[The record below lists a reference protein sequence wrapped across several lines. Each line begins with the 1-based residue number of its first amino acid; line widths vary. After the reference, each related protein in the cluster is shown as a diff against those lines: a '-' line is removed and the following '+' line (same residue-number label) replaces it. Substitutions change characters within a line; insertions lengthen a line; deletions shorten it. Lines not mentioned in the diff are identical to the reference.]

1 MGCHSWF
8 YVHLPEKKEEM
19 EQYFREECKLTS
31 QHQYEMWSDC
41 DPNEFGD
48 SLKSDKETLEYYHN
62 HTIEEIIQEYPNFD
76 QEVLRNNKFLSDLE
90 YNKEYDKMKQFFID
104 ESKKNLDECDSLTIR
119 ELFHRHV
126 YLDSLYFLSHDG
138 KLYIDACDGKALGI
152 EPMHDLFRIYNYDAE
167 PCHSVEEVL
176 QRCKEN
182 KVILT
187 EEQLQELNNW
197 FEKYPDTIIDFG

>member
-1 MGCHSWF
+1 M
-8 YVHLPEKKEEM
+8 K
-19 EQYFREECKLTS
+19 
-31 QHQYEMWSDC
+31 
-41 DPNEFGD
+41 
-48 SLKSDKETLEYYHN
+48 
-62 HTIEEIIQEYPNFD
+62 EIIQEYSNFD

-138 KLYIDACDGKALGI
+138 KLYIEACDGKALGI

-167 PCHSVEEVL
+167 PCHSVKEVL

-187 EEQLQELNNW
+187 EEQLQELNDW

>member
-19 EQYFREECKLTS
+19 EHHFRDDVKRNY
-31 QHQYEMWSDC
+31 QKQYENWSNC
-41 DPNEFGD
+41 DPNEFG
-48 SLKSDKETLEYYHN
+48 SYLKSDKKSLEYYHS
-62 HTIEEIIQEYPNFD
+62 HTIEEIIQQYPNHD
-76 QEVLRNNKFLSDLE
+76 PQTLRDNKFLSDLE
-90 YNKEYDKMKQFFID
+90 WDKKYDEMKQFFVD
-104 ESKKNLDECDSLTIR
+104 TSKQLLDECDSLSIE
-119 ELFHRHV
+119 ELFIHHSL
-126 YLDSLYFLSHDG
+126 LDHLYFLSPDG

-167 PCHSVEEVL
+167 SCHSVEEVL
-176 QRCKEN
+176 QRCEEN

-187 EEQLQELNNW
+187 EEQLKELNDW